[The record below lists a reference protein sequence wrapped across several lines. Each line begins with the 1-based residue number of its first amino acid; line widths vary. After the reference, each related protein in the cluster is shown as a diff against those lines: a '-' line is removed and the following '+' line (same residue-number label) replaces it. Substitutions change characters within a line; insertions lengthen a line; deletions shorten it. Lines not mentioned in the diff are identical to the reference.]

1 MDINIFIER
10 RKSLKISQVKLCK
23 DICTQSTLSKFENNG
38 RIPSLTILSKLCERL
53 GLSVDDLY
61 KNSIA
66 TTTHMKSLLDKIES
80 ELMMENYSEASKG
93 LSEINAAEIHNNA
106 LKMQYYYQQ
115 GIYEALTN
123 GKLENA
129 FYCFA
134 RILNDLD
141 EKHQTIYTHLSY
153 IGLGVFYSRL
163 DMIDEAS
170 FFFEKVWN
178 YINIHKDETYQKNG
192 INIYLRVLTIVFYTA
207 EFYIKIKDYDKSNEL
222 VSRGIKL
229 CSEQHITY
237 YLPRLKFL
245 SAEIAIDEKK
255 SDKEIEG
262 LLSESLAFAKINH
275 NVVVED
281 RINSL
286 LEKYNEESDFKK

>member
-80 ELMMENYSEASKG
+80 ELMMEDYMNASKG
-93 LSEINAAEIHNNA
+93 LSEINADEIHNNA

-163 DMIDEAS
+163 GMLDEAS

-207 EFYIKIKDYDKSNEL
+207 EFYIKVKDYDKSNEL

-255 SDKEIEG
+255 SDKEVEG

-286 LEKYNEESDFKK
+286 LEQHNKESDFKK

>member
-93 LSEINAAEIHNNA
+93 LSEINAGEIHNNA

-255 SDKEIEG
+255 PDKEIEG

>member
-61 KNSIA
+61 RNSIA

-93 LSEINAAEIHNNA
+93 LTEINAGEIHNNA